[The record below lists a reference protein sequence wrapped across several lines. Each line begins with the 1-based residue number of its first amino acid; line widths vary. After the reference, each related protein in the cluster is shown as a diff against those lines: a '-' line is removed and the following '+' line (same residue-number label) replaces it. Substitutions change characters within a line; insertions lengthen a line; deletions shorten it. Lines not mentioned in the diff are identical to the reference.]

1 MQRDELINSLDRKR
15 LFKDLDFSG
24 TPPDHLARL
33 RARLFTAR
41 PIPPHQVPPD
51 LVTMN
56 SVIQMEDLDLG
67 LQETFALV
75 YPSNTDRSD
84 THLRVGTHLGSAI
97 FARWVGEE
105 ITFQGRRRQQ
115 RVRITALEYQPEA
128 AGAYTQ

>member
-41 PIPPHQVPPD
+41 PIPPHQV
-51 LVTMN
+51 
-56 SVIQMEDLDLG
+56 LDLG

-128 AGAYTQ
+128 AGEFAR